1 MSADVLDWATANW
14 GALGFATV
22 IVAAVAM
29 VVVKIWPLLR
39 KLGHFLDDVAGEPAR
54 PGVEARPGLM
64 ERLARIE
71 HEVFP
76 NSGGS
81 LRDRVDHTA
90 DQLAEV
96 GTAVQTVSH
105 QVEEVAKRLND
116 VEDTIPRGDNT

>member
-1 MSADVLDWATANW
+1 MTPDDLLAWLPVAPWLAALALVVL
-14 GALGFATV
+14 
-22 IVAAVAM
+22 

-54 PGVEARPGLM
+54 PGVAARPGLM

-81 LRDRVDHTA
+81 LRDRIDQTA

-96 GTAVQTVSH
+96 STAVQTVSY
-105 QVEEVAKRLND
+105 QVDEVAKRLDD
-116 VEDTIPRGDNT
+116 VEDTIPRGDST

>member
-1 MSADVLDWATANW
+1 MDWLTANW
-14 GALGFATV
+14 GAVGFAIV

-29 VVVKIWPLLR
+29 VAVKLWPLFR

-81 LRDRVDHTA
+81 LRDRIDQTA
-90 DQLAEV
+90 DQLSDV
-96 GTAVQTVSH
+96 STAVQVVSY
-105 QVEEVAKRLND
+105 QVEEVAKRLDD
-116 VEDTIPRGDNT
+116 VEDTIPKEKP

>member
-1 MSADVLDWATANW
+1 MTPDDLRAWLPVAPW
-14 GALGFATV
+14 
-22 IVAAVAM
+22 IVAIAVVAL
-29 VVVKIWPLLR
+29 VVVKLWPLLR

-81 LRDRVDHTA
+81 LRDRVDQTA
-90 DQLAEV
+90 QQVTEV
-96 GTAVQTVSH
+96 NTAVQTVSY
-105 QVEEVAKRLND
+105 QVEEVAKRLDD

>member
-1 MSADVLDWATANW
+1 MTPADLQAWLPVAPWLAAIAVVVL
-14 GALGFATV
+14 
-22 IVAAVAM
+22 

-54 PGVEARPGLM
+54 PGVPARPGLM

-81 LRDRVDHTA
+81 LRDRVDQTA
-90 DQLAEV
+90 DAVAALTTQVTEV
-96 GTAVQTVSH
+96 VD
-105 QVEEVAKRLND
+105 RLED
-116 VEDTIPRGDNT
+116 VEDTIPKENP